1 MGKEGNYLEASGSSM
16 FAYAFAKGANKGY
29 LPSKFKKLANKAFD
43 GLTTQLMKVDADG
56 SITLTEACQ
65 VAGLGGTPYRDG
77 SYEYYVNEKK
87 KDNDPKATG
96 PFILAAL
103 ELNR

>member
-1 MGKEGNYLEASGSSM
+1 
-16 FAYAFAKGANKGY
+16 
-29 LPSKFKKLANKAFD
+29 LPAKFKKVANHAFD
-43 GLTTQLMKVDADG
+43 GLTTKLIKVDADG
-56 SITLTEACQ
+56 GITLTQCCQ
-65 VAGLGGTPYRDG
+65 VAGLGGNPYRDG

-96 PFILAAL
+96 PFILAAI

>member
-1 MGKEGNYLEASGSSM
+1 MDE
-16 FAYAFAKGANKGY
+16 
-29 LPSKFKKLANKAFD
+29 D
-43 GLTTQLMKVDADG
+43 GG
-56 SITLTEACQ
+56 ITLTNCCQ
-65 VAGLGGTPYRDG
+65 VAGLGGNPYRDG
-77 SYEYYVNEKK
+77 SYEYYVNERK

>member
-1 MGKEGNYLEASGSSM
+1 
-16 FAYAFAKGANKGY
+16 
-29 LPSKFKKLANKAFD
+29 
-43 GLTTQLMKVDADG
+43 MKVDADG
-56 SITLTEACQ
+56 SITLTQACQ

>member
-1 MGKEGNYLEASGSSM
+1 
-16 FAYAFAKGANKGY
+16 
-29 LPSKFKKLANKAFD
+29 
-43 GLTTQLMKVDADG
+43 MKVDADG
-56 SITLTEACQ
+56 TITLTQACQ